1 LPVQRPIPIWFGGSD
16 DRALRRLAK
25 LGDGWFPLL
34 APDEKCR
41 TAIEK
46 IRGYAKETGRN
57 PQVIGIEGRIAYGQ
71 GSPEGWLK
79 DLAAWKN
86 LGATHVSF
94 NTMKAGL
101 KSPSAH
107 IEALRRFSKALAER

>member
-1 LPVQRPIPIWFGGSD
+1 M
-16 DRALRRLAK
+16 
-25 LGDGWFPLL
+25 
-34 APDEKCR
+34 
-41 TAIEK
+41 AIEK
-46 IRGYAKETGRN
+46 IRGYTQEAGRN
-57 PQVIGIEGRIAYGQ
+57 PQGIGIEGRIAYGQ

-107 IEALRRFSKALAER
+107 IDAIRRFSEASARS